1 MTMERMTNSKL
12 TENQIYDS
20 NNQIKVIWEDTLDN
34 HSDYKEKQVEKYFQ
48 NKYKTTKV
56 KVIFK
61 PIISKNSDVIV
72 EGTADAS
79 ELILDENYQKTLIEQ
94 YIKDNKIN
102 IQLPLLMK
110 LDGTV
115 NGELENYKEQTN
127 RYKTFKIRE
136 VEFSNFLSYGEN
148 NKLNFEDKHGI
159 TSVISEPANY
169 GGKTTLT
176 VDLLLFL
183 FFGTTTKTDKNEEI
197 FNRFT
202 QSDVIEVKGKVDIE
216 GDTYI
221 IKRTVTRKKYKDSY
235 TCKGEVDFYQV
246 LPRGGIKQL
255 NGEQRKFT
263 DELIKTYV
271 GTYDD
276 FLITIL
282 TTGDNLDDLI
292 KTKPTERG
300 RILTRFIGLE
310 FFREKEK
317 IAKKRYTEWKE
328 KSKLYHNNSQ
338 DILAKIEVEK
348 DKINENSLM
357 IISQKQSEDNLKN
370 EILTLNQNRDN
381 LFKSRFNDIDIELY
395 KTSEIEIQ
403 TGINKLND
411 LIKQKEGEI
420 TLLGA
425 KIPKPEEEYNID
437 LYGIQQS
444 RLRELNESEITLR
457 LELSGL
463 QKTIEMLRN
472 SEICETCKR
481 KLDDVDFKKDIED
494 NEKIISEKDKKW
506 EIIKVEIGVVTEK
519 INVMNSLKNKWD
531 EYNKNTLLIDKV
543 TLELNTYRDSLSRG
557 LDRLNN
563 YHKVKDMV
571 EKNKLID
578 TDIETIKYKLL
589 NLEEHKNLISLQIR
603 GIEKDIELSNNRIV
617 EYQSLLVELKNE
629 EIIDGVFKTYL
640 DVYGKN
646 GISKMV
652 LSTMIPLINSHLKI
666 LLSDTSE
673 FVLEI
678 KMNEKSEVEFWM
690 IDQITGVQKPLNAG
704 SGYEKTVSSLALRCV
719 LSKICSLPKPNII
732 VFDEVTGKV
741 SNDNLEKI
749 GLFFD
754 KLKQFFE
761 HIWIISHN
769 PLIQDWA
776 DHSVIVRK
784 ENNISSVIEN

>member
-1 MTMERMTNSKL
+1 MERMTNSKL